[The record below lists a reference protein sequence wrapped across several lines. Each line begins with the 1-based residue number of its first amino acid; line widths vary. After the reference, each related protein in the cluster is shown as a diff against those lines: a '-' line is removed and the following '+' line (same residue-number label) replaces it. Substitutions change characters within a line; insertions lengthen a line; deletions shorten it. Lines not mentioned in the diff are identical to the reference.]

1 MKRPLY
7 ADTLEMVANQGADYF
22 YDSTFTTDMVDELQ
36 MQYNAIV
43 TKDDFINYKPVE
55 RTVTVSNYKDYEVLG
70 ITPPNSGAVLGLILN
85 ILNSKLMFCNKFCA
99 HGLLLSQCHILCVVI
114 KL

>member
-85 ILNSKLMFCNKFCA
+85 ILNSKLNV
-99 HGLLLSQCHILCVVI
+99 LQ
-114 KL
+114 